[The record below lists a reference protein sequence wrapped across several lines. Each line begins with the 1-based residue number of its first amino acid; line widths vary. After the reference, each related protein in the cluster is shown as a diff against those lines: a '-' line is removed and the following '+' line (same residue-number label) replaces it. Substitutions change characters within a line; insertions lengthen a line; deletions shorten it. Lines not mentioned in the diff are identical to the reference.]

1 MEAVAAYT
9 ALAERALAWP
19 GVAEGRILHA
29 TGLKA
34 GGRVF
39 AFPRRGELV
48 LKLPAARCTELVE
61 DGVARRFDKGDGR
74 PLREWVAVPE
84 ARADR
89 WEELAREARAF
100 VAPPVRS

>member
-1 MEAVAAYT
+1 MDPPSAY
-9 ALAERALAWP
+9 AGLVQRALTWP

-48 LKLPAARCTELVE
+48 LKLPAARCTALVE
-61 DGVARRFDKGDGR
+61 EGVARRFDKGDGR

-84 ARADR
+84 ASAER

-100 VAPPVRS
+100 VAG

>member
-100 VAPPVRS
+100 VAG

>member
-1 MEAVAAYT
+1 VGAPSAY
-9 ALAERALAWP
+9 AELVQRALSWP

-29 TGLKA
+29 TGLTA

-48 LKLPAARCTELVE
+48 LKLPAARCTELVD
-61 DGVARRFDKGDGR
+61 DGAARRFDKGDGR
-74 PLREWVAVPE
+74 PLREWVAVPD

-89 WEELAREARAF
+89 WEELALEARAF
-100 VAPPVRS
+100 VAPPTWS

>member
-1 MEAVAAYT
+1 M
-9 ALAERALAWP
+9 
-19 GVAEGRILHA
+19 LHA

-39 AFPRRGELV
+39 AFPRQGELV

-61 DGVARRFDKGDGR
+61 QGVAHRFDKGDGR
-74 PLREWVAVPE
+74 PLREWVALPE
-84 ARADR
+84 AEAAH

-100 VAPPVRS
+100 VAG

>member
-1 MEAVAAYT
+1 MDAPSAY
-9 ALAERALAWP
+9 AELVQRALSWP

-29 TGLKA
+29 SGLKA

-39 AFPRRGELV
+39 AFPRRDELV
-48 LKLPAARCTELVE
+48 LKLPATRCTELVE
-61 DGVARRFDKGDGR
+61 QGVARRFDKGDGR

-84 ARADR
+84 ERAER

-100 VAPPVRS
+100 VAP

>member
-1 MEAVAAYT
+1 M
-9 ALAERALAWP
+9 
-19 GVAEGRILHA
+19 
-29 TGLKA
+29 
-34 GGRVF
+34 F

-61 DGVARRFDKGDGR
+61 EGVARRFDKGDGR